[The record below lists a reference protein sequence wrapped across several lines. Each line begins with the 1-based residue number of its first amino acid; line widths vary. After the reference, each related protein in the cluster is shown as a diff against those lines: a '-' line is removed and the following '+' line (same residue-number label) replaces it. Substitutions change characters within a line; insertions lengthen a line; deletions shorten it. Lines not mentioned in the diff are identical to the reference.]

1 MCSSLANPSIE
12 GPAGARWP
20 LLDHRVGSLVQT
32 ANDFVPSNTSCVSQ
46 EPFSDEKGAY
56 HLLRTPKAIKVPVI
70 ARFPEARWRLD
81 MPSRVDSDRR
91 SNVGNFQRVVVAEHH
106 KGTRQM
112 LLQMLRKWGFEPVP
126 AANGSQVLQIVDQ
139 ERPPELIILSRNLPG
154 IDAIDLCRRISEH
167 HAEYSPYILMLAMP
181 SDRGEIVC
189 ALESGAAEYLTTPFE
204 AKELRARLI
213 VAARILK
220 RQDSLIAS
228 REQFRVLAT
237 KDSLTGIWNRRTI
250 HEILED
256 ELDRAA
262 QSDRSTGVLLVDL
275 DHFKR
280 VNDTHGHLMGDL
292 VLRETSQRLKKTL
305 RIYDS
310 IGRYGGEEFLVVVP
324 GSLQA
329 ELSELAERL
338 RLAIERN
345 PIRIGEIELCI
356 TLSIGAAI
364 VPPRGK
370 LQASVLAAADEA
382 LYDAKRLGRNCFC
395 MGG

>member
-1 MCSSLANPSIE
+1 
-12 GPAGARWP
+12 
-20 LLDHRVGSLVQT
+20 
-32 ANDFVPSNTSCVSQ
+32 
-46 EPFSDEKGAY
+46 
-56 HLLRTPKAIKVPVI
+56 
-70 ARFPEARWRLD
+70 
-81 MPSRVDSDRR
+81 
-91 SNVGNFQRVVVAEHH
+91 
-106 KGTRQM
+106 
-112 LLQMLRKWGFEPVP
+112 
-126 AANGSQVLQIVDQ
+126 
-139 ERPPELIILSRNLPG
+139 
-154 IDAIDLCRRISEH
+154 
-167 HAEYSPYILMLAMP
+167 
-181 SDRGEIVC
+181 
-189 ALESGAAEYLTTPFE
+189 
-204 AKELRARLI
+204 
-213 VAARILK
+213 
-220 RQDSLIAS
+220 
-228 REQFRVLAT
+228 
-237 KDSLTGIWNRRTI
+237 
-250 HEILED
+250 
-256 ELDRAA
+256 
-262 QSDRSTGVLLVDL
+262 VLLVDL